1 MPRKKK
7 VTPESTTYYFV
18 RLPKGAKSQRHTK
31 EAKAD
36 QLNTTIDKITFA
48 DVSYCDYIEEHKEY
62 APNSGDTVVFDSLY
76 SFADDNKDNKATDL
90 FYNLYRKNVSLS
102 FIAEPY
108 FNTDVYKWVSPKM
121 TLDAQRFLIL
131 NQLDVAI
138 PHIAKVYTDRIQA
151 QQAGIQARKEKGLKV
166 GTPKDTKLTTAKS
179 KEMKPKIK
187 RMSKHFNGT
196 MKDTDLI
203 EALGISRNT
212 FYKYKAELKAE
223 QKKS

>member
-1 MPRKKK
+1 MPRPKK
-7 VTPESTTYYFV
+7 VKPESTTYYYV
-18 RLPKGAKSQRHTK
+18 RLPKGAKSQRQTK

-36 QLNTTIDKITFA
+36 QLNTSVENITFA
-48 DVSYCDYIEEHKEY
+48 DVSYCNNAEY
-62 APNSGDTVVFDSLY
+62 TPDLNSGDTLKFDSLY
-76 SFADDNKDNKATDL
+76 SFADAPVKGAQL
-90 FYNLYRKNVSLS
+90 FCELIAKGIKLS
-102 FIAEPY
+102 FISEPY
-108 FNTDVYKWVSPKM
+108 FDSEVYRDIARSISTQKM
-121 TLDAQRFLIL
+121 ERIIT

-138 PHIAKVYTDRIQA
+138 PHIVKVHTDRIQA

-212 FYKYKAELKAE
+212 YYKYKKELKAE